1 MDKTNKKENSETQK
15 DTPQKEAWTFKAGQ
29 PGTLVSESVPAIKML
44 DVVDVKTSDDFACT
58 EDDLDLDTDEKKAG
72 QNLDEKDEQVKL
84 LIESGDK
91 EIKEAELEK
100 KEETKQ
106 TSEQLDKPKPDKP
119 KPDEP
124 KPDEPKP
131 DEPKPDDK
139 IEPIKSIEITP
150 PTVETKPAYELVPL
164 KTKKEQD
171 EKLSKLPFVFGAFFT
186 VVAISLLLAVLML
199 NLLPPV
205 IESVAVSEFMN
216 DDGTVGIAVTVSD
229 IPFRLNENYM
239 CAITESATVPQKG
252 DPSWVSFNNGV
263 ASANVNFSDVN
274 IFVMDEKGTIS
285 SSTESVSIDK
295 VYDVS
300 ITQQPVYLALED
312 STSLQA
318 EVVYLGEVDTEVSWN
333 SSDSSVVA
341 VQHDGKVTAISNGK
355 ATITASVGGIVS
367 NELVVTATD
376 LINIPDVDRVRP
388 YLEGEVYTM
397 EQAHLMDEILASRI
411 AEAGFGT
418 RAGALAAARFMMLEF
433 PYRLHYFFE
442 NGRLSPNPGRP
453 TADGEGRYYHIGM
466 FLSEDKYDGLDP
478 IRFGPAYWGL
488 PLLNFQEE
496 QIWVA
501 GRQYPNGLTC
511 SGFVAWALLNGGFDV
526 GDMGAGNEYWDN
538 DLCDLGE
545 WAPPTLETIESGIA
559 KPGDL
564 IGWDGHIAM
573 LAGWDDENIYIAE
586 TYSQIRGTRMT
597 VIEREKFDYQLYEYI
612 VLMDDVYL
620 EDGEYTN
627 ELY

>member
-1 MDKTNKKENSETQK
+1 MDKTNKKDNIEM
-15 DTPQKEAWTFKAGQ
+15 QKEVSQKETWTFKAGQ
-29 PGTLVSESVPAIKML
+29 LGMSVSESVPAIKML
-44 DVVDVKTSDDFACT
+44 DTVAVKTVDDFV
-58 EDDLDLDTDEKKAG
+58 EFKDDPELNSDEKKAE
-72 QNLDEKDEQVKL
+72 QDIDDKDEQQQKVSAKSDD
-84 LIESGDK
+84 IVTK
-91 EIKEAELEK
+91 ETEPEK
-100 KEETKQ
+100 KIEIEQ
-106 TSEQLDKPKPDKP
+106 TSEKQDKPKA
-119 KPDEP
+119 DEP
-124 KPDEPKP
+124 KPNE
-131 DEPKPDDK
+131 K
-139 IEPIKSIEITP
+139 IETIKSIEITP
-150 PTVETKPAYELVPL
+150 PVVETKPEYELVPL

-171 EKLSKLPFVFGAFFT
+171 TKFSKLLFVFGALFS
-186 VVAISLLLAVLML
+186 VVAISLSLAVLML
-199 NLLPPV
+199 NMLPPV

-229 IPFRLNENYM
+229 IPFRINENYM
-239 CAITESATVPQKG
+239 CAITESVSAPPKS
-252 DPSWVSFNNGV
+252 DPSWVGFNNGV
-263 ASANVNFSDVN
+263 ATVNVDFSDVN

-295 VYDVS
+295 VYGVNIS
-300 ITQQPVYLALED
+300 QQPVYLALED
-312 STSLQA
+312 STNLQA
-318 EVVYLGEVDTEVSWN
+318 EVVYLGEVDTTVLWS
-333 SSDSSVVA
+333 SSDSSVASVN
-341 VQHDGKVTAISNGK
+341 DGVVTAMSNGV
-355 ATITASVGGIVS
+355 ATITATVGGIVS
-367 NELVVTATD
+367 NELTVTSTD

-397 EQAHLMDEILASRI
+397 EQAHLIDEILASRI
-411 AEAGFGT
+411 DEAGFGT

-511 SGFVAWALLNGGFDV
+511 SGFVSWALLNGGFDV

-545 WAPPTLETIESGIA
+545 WASPTLETIDSGIA

-573 LAGWDDENIYIAE
+573 IAGWDEQNIYVAE

-597 VIEREKFDYQLYEYI
+597 VIPREKFDYQLYEYI